1 MPQGAKPAGAWLRII
16 VRDNGPGVTSEVLE
30 RAADLFFST
39 KEVGKGT
46 GLGLGIVHRIV
57 DAHDGE
63 ISLESAPGQGFR
75 VTIDLPRNVS
85 P

>member
-1 MPQGAKPAGAWLRII
+1 VSPARCSSAR
-16 VRDNGPGVTSEVLE
+16 PTCS
-30 RAADLFFST
+30 FPT